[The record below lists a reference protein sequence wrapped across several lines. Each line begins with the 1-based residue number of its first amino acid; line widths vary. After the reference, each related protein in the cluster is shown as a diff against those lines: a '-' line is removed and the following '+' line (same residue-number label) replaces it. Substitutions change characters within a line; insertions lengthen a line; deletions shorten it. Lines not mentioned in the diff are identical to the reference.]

1 MRVVMKK
8 LILQSLQTFLIG
20 SIVLGLVLFLPA
32 WSLRYWQAWV
42 FIFVFA
48 LTANF
53 LGLYLSLTDPALLE
67 RRKQVGPAAEQ
78 SIGQKIIMSL
88 AFIAIFALLIFC
100 SLDNR
105 FGWSPRMPVFLSICG
120 DLLVATGLLLNLLVF
135 KENSYGGA
143 SIRTETDQVVI
154 TTGPYAVIRHPMYSF
169 TIIMM
174 AGVPLALGSFWGLA
188 VLLVQ
193 VPVLIWRI
201 LDEETLLKKD
211 LPGYDEYMKKVKYR
225 LFPYIW

>member
-1 MRVVMKK
+1 
-8 LILQSLQTFLIG
+8 
-20 SIVLGLVLFLPA
+20 
-32 WSLRYWQAWV
+32 
-42 FIFVFA
+42 
-48 LTANF
+48 
-53 LGLYLSLTDPALLE
+53 
-67 RRKQVGPAAEQ
+67 
-78 SIGQKIIMSL
+78 
-88 AFIAIFALLIFC
+88 
-100 SLDNR
+100 
-105 FGWSPRMPVFLSICG
+105 MPVFLSICG